1 MEIPYYIFLIIYAVG
16 IIALM
21 AGFWI
26 HFYHIKKFGWFD
38 FTAKLNT
45 ILFLAVVVVVLG
57 ITALLLKD
65 IPWTESFEIFKTGT
79 GISI

>member
-16 IIALM
+16 ILALLG
-21 AGFWI
+21 GFWV

-45 ILFLAVVVVVLG
+45 FLFLAVTL
-57 ITALLLKD
+57 IILLLTALLLKD

-79 GISI
+79 GINI